1 MESTL
6 TAIEK
11 PKKISPGTIRL
22 GEARLSGDAPSTY
35 KQIFRCKKN
44 NFEYLGQVRVEV
56 TPPSIQ
62 VELFNNNFFD
72 QFEMDAEL
80 VQGALEDRLLFD
92 ILKQENISLP
102 HREVIDGY
110 LKDRKQYIESES
122 VIEELPVDKR
132 DLEFLK
138 QRLNQ
143 EYFKGKL
150 EVNIEWGKKVN
161 TTNRRS
167 IRFGSFEEKKN
178 LIRIHPRLKQEFVP
192 LEVLELTIYHEM
204 CHKFL
209 PPVKR
214 NGKWEA
220 HHKDFKKKEREF
232 SHYRQA
238 VQWEKRNWA
247 KLLTPMQEQEN

>member
-6 TAIEK
+6 TTIEK
-11 PKKISPGTIRL
+11 TKKINPGTIRL

-35 KQIFRCKKN
+35 KQIFRCKKH

-56 TPPSIQ
+56 TPPSVQ
-62 VELFNNNFFD
+62 VELFNSNFYD
-72 QFEMDAEL
+72 QFETDAEK
-80 VQGALEDRLLFD
+80 VKGALEDRLFLD
-92 ILKQENISLP
+92 ILKQENFSLP

-110 LKDRKQYIESES
+110 IKEKKTNDESES
-122 VIEELPVDKR
+122 IPEDLPVDER

-138 QRLNQ
+138 QGLNQ
-143 EYFKGKL
+143 DYFSGKL
-150 EVNIEWGKKVN
+150 DVNIEWGKKVN

-167 IRFGSFEEKKN
+167 IKFGSFEEKKN
-178 LIRIHPRLKQEFVP
+178 LIRIHPRLKQDFVP
-192 LEVLELTIYHEM
+192 LEVLKLTIYHEM

-232 SHYRQA
+232 SQYRQA
-238 VQWEKRNWA
+238 IQWEKKNWA
-247 KLLTPMQEQEN
+247 KLLKPMQEVEN